1 MNIRQASAKDLPGVI
16 QVHQEAFQGSLMT
29 KLGPRFLR
37 VYYHTVMTYDNSIFY
52 VAERGEEILGF
63 VAGFVRPE
71 SFYHNLSK
79 HRLRLAVSMMP
90 GLWRS
95 PQLLFRVIGNMRQA
109 EKNSA
114 RRETRESA
122 ELASIA
128 VLPSKGGKGIGKQLV
143 QAFCE
148 AAFARRAEQIFLTT
162 DAEDNVAVNQF
173 YLRLGFKKSEDF
185 VAPGNRL
192 MNKYMI
198 TAEAAL
204 FGRNAMDPPPMRT
217 GLQ

>member
-1 MNIRQASAKDLPGVI
+1 MKIRQASVKDLSGVI
-16 QVHQEAFQGSLMT
+16 RIHQEAFQGSLMT
-29 KLGPRFLR
+29 QLGPRFLR
-37 VYYHTVMTYDNSIFY
+37 VYYRTVMTYANSVFY

-79 HRLRLAVSMMP
+79 HSMRLAVSMMP
-90 GLWRS
+90 GLLWS
-95 PQLLFRVIGNMRQA
+95 PQLLFRVSGNMRQV
-109 EKNSA
+109 EKNSS

-128 VLPSKGGKGIGKQLV
+128 VLPSEGGKGIGKQLV

-148 AAFARRAEQIFLTT
+148 AAFARRAEQVFLTT
-162 DAEDNVAVNQF
+162 DAEDNMAVNQF
-173 YLRLGFKKSEDF
+173 YLRLGFEKREDF

-204 FGRNAMDPPPMRT
+204 FQRGA
-217 GLQ
+217 QS